1 MLALFYRMVDGPP
14 LPSIIAILLRMAI
27 IKRDAAAL
35 ALTTLDHGILLVP
48 GPKAP
53 AHDWH
58 SNSSGTGY
66 IAPSSTSF
74 DVVIHLDAGICD
86 ANPLLRYPSSIDD
99 GSRIVTS
106 TLLDRATTTSPLKEW
121 LDNLRDSLSLAFPIP
136 RRQRVPLRIA
146 AGHHFLA
153 TVWVLFVVSLASQSV
168 MACLHDLYP
177 SRPRHHVPPT
187 TLDRSRTNRP
197 HPWYQIFI
205 MQVAHDSGCPCP
217 SLRDRATSADHQP
230 LLYFSGLGAMSKH
243 SAGRNLSDN
252 LCV

>member
-121 LDNLRDSLSLAFPIP
+121 PDNLRDSLSLAF
-136 RRQRVPLRIA
+136 R
-146 AGHHFLA
+146 
-153 TVWVLFVVSLASQSV
+153 FVVALRFQSAMGALV
-168 MACLHDLYP
+168 DRATT
-177 SRPRHHVPPT
+177 SVPPT
-187 TLDRSRTNRP
+187 TLVREPTRHIHVMKFLSS
-197 HPWYQIFI
+197 IVLGCFALSI
-205 MQVAHDSGCPCP
+205 IIHDSTIRFSSVPAHP
-217 SLRDRATSADHQP
+217 FATAQP
-230 LLYFSGLGAMSKH
+230 T
-243 SAGRNLSDN
+243 
-252 LCV
+252 